1 MIDYASAQE
10 PYPRQAHAYYP
21 FGTCHHL
28 TIAIL
33 RIAAADVSRHCLQSL
48 AEHPRV
54 VTLRDSTTVEEL
66 VSWLPSLRRIVLVG
80 NGGIAL
86 ELVHA
91 LKGLQVRQGLCTY
104 QLESVKLSCA
114 GILV

>member
-1 MIDYASAQE
+1 M
-10 PYPRQAHAYYP
+10 
-21 FGTCHHL
+21 
-28 TIAIL
+28 
-33 RIAAADVSRHCLQSL
+33 QSL

-66 VSWLPSLRRIVLVG
+66 VSRLPSLRKIVLVG

-91 LKGLQVRQGLCTY
+91 LNGLQVHLKASALG
-104 QLESVKLSCA
+104 SVQYRNDNICA
-114 GILV
+114 DALD